1 MHMRQFIFAHD
12 CHGWIKFWRPF
23 WSDLET
29 YMVVLGNFLR
39 WQKVYAHI
47 QDLCRVN
54 FQQYLIH
61 SFDPDHFL
69 VLACIAYDI
78 VVLWESTY
86 LSSTSSP
93 AANMHS
99 QMCRPYYQHQ
109 GWTILMMSYS
119 LLIQLWYG
127 YLLNMICFMACLIW
141 YNYNTIWQ
149 KMYRNCISTALGLTL
164 SHQQGG
170 K

>member
-1 MHMRQFIFAHD
+1 M
-12 CHGWIKFWRPF
+12 CWIGNAYETIYICPWLPWVNQILRPF
-23 WSDLET
+23 WSDLEA

-99 QMCRPYYQHQ
+99 QMCGPYYRIK
-109 GWTILMMSYS
+109 GELSWWCSYS
-119 LLIQLWYG
+119 LPIQLQ
-127 YLLNMICFMACLIW
+127 
-141 YNYNTIWQ
+141 YNYIT
-149 KMYRNCISTALGLTL
+149 
-164 SHQQGG
+164 
-170 K
+170 